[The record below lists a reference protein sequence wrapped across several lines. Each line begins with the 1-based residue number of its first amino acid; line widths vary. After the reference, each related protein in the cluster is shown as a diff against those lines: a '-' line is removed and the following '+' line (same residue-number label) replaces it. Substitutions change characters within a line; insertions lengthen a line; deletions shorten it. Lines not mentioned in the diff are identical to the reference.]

1 MKFFTALSLAMLC
14 GLSWPTQT
22 LFAQSTVLTNLRK
35 QVKYVFVLYQE
46 NRSFDSYFGTFPG
59 ADGLFSQPSE
69 KTPGFYQEILNQ
81 DGSTSL
87 IHPFRIGPAE
97 YAADTDDVDHSHPL
111 LVAKMDVQNGHARMD
126 HFALAEER
134 KYIKGKNPSLLAK
147 QFGELTMA
155 YMDGDTIPFLWL
167 YADRFVLFDHIF
179 QSMVGP
185 STPGN
190 LAIIAAQSGQ
200 TQEALHPDQ
209 DEPVLNDD
217 DPYWG
222 SPKDKV
228 SGQPANPQDFP
239 GYPLQRNQTYATL
252 PLSLAGGQAPH
263 LTKSDRDG
271 ADLEDIH
278 EDIAYLGG
286 QGHASIP
293 WAWFEEGY
301 DKETNLSSSAE
312 PLVDPTDAQGLHA
325 SYITHHNGPQ
335 YFGYLANNPSF
346 SGSFQGLSD
355 FFTAVKTGKLPAQ
368 GVFYV
373 KGGYRNIFGLKPA
386 DPSEAVQKR
395 FLGDDDHPGY
405 SDAQISEALLAQEI
419 NAIAK
424 SPYWSQCA
432 IIITWDDSEGDYD
445 HVPPPIRAV
454 GQDGK
459 PITDGPRVPFLL
471 ISPFARTHFIDHDS
485 GDHGSVVKFVDTLFH
500 LTPLAQL
507 PDEQKGQ
514 KLGEKLFQQKNWGP
528 DDADASVTDLL
539 SAFDPERLAGTKPPV
554 PASQAEIPEALL
566 KVLPQVSGYGLK
578 QLGIVPTDR
587 SLKVVNTIPADFSPR
602 PKTGP

>member
-1 MKFFTALSLAMLC
+1 MKRLMAVSLALVGALSWFAPAAL
-14 GLSWPTQT
+14 
-22 LFAQSTVLTNLRK
+22 AQSALLTNLR
-35 QVKYVFVLYQE
+35 QHVKYVFVLYQE

-59 ADGLFSQPSE
+59 ADGLFSQPA
-69 KTPGFYQEILNQ
+69 KQTPGFYQKIINQ
-81 DGSTSL
+81 DGQFSV

-97 YAADTDDVDHSHPL
+97 YAADTDDVDHSHAL
-111 LVAKMDVQNGHARMD
+111 LAEKMDVQEGKARMD
-126 HFALAEER
+126 HFALAEEH
-134 KYIKGKNPSLLAK
+134 KYMKGKTPSLMAK

-155 YMDGDTIPFLWL
+155 YMDGDTVPFLWL

-200 TQEALHPDQ
+200 TQEALHPGEG
-209 DEPVLNDD
+209 EPVLNDN

-222 SPKDKV
+222 SPQDKQ
-228 SGQPANPQDFP
+228 SGQPANPHDFP
-239 GYPLQRNQTYATL
+239 GYHIQRNQTYATL
-252 PLSLAGGQAPH
+252 PLSLAGAKAPV
-263 LTKSDRDG
+263 LTQTDREASDLD
-271 ADLEDIH
+271 DIH
-278 EDIAYLGG
+278 EDIAYLGA
-286 QGHASIP
+286 QGHANIP

-301 DKETNLSSSAE
+301 DRE
-312 PLVDPTDAQGLHA
+312 PSFHSGADPTDAQGVHA

-346 SGSFQGLSD
+346 SHSFQGLGD
-355 FFTAVKTGKLPAQ
+355 FFSAVQGGKLPDR

-386 DPSEAVQKR
+386 DPSPAVQKN

-405 SDAQISEALLAQEI
+405 SDAQISEALLAHEI
-419 NAIAK
+419 NAIAR
-424 SPYWSQCA
+424 SPYWKNCV

-445 HVPPPIRAV
+445 HVPPPIRAW
-454 GQDGK
+454 GRDGK

-471 ISPFARTHFIDHDS
+471 ISPYAKSHFIDHAS
-485 GDHGSVVKFVDTLFH
+485 GDHGSVVKLVDTLFQ
-500 LTPLAQL
+500 LTPLAKL
-507 PDEQKGQ
+507 PDEQKGEQ
-514 KLGEKLFQQKNWGP
+514 EGKKLFHQNSWGP
-528 DDADASVTDLL
+528 DDADPSVTDLL
-539 SAFDPERLAGTKPPV
+539 SAFDPERLAGTKTPV
-554 PASQAEIPEALL
+554 PASQAEIPDALL

-587 SLKVVNTIPADFSPR
+587 LLKVVNRIPADFSPR
-602 PKTGP
+602 PKTGS